1 MALDP
6 ENKPREFLIILVA
19 TGLRIFG
26 NKPWDDSQ
34 HFDAAEKF
42 VAEAEKRYGKLNP

>member
-1 MALDP
+1 MPLNP
-6 ENKPREFLIILVA
+6 EEKPREFLIILVA

-26 NKPWDDSQ
+26 NKAWSDSE